1 MTDFLKNMILNIGD
15 RPEFDGIDRTKNRLY
30 NAFLSFSIIAISL
43 TLLTNLISWSW
54 TPFDNLVY
62 ISGYSIIA
70 ACFYLNARRQQQ
82 WSMLTLMFSSMI
94 ILFLMTTMSGDIFL
108 TCMINLLLQSF
119 VFAFINSK
127 KLIAIILTLQLLIII
142 STIAVVNSSYYEF
155 GDQGYSPIFR
165 SILYSIGFILL
176 AVTLGYLKSHIRSIG
191 AKNFDLIDKL
201 KKKNEELS
209 LAYEDMERFSYAVSH
224 DLKAPLRSINSF
236 AQLISINIKK
246 ENYIKVDES
255 SKFITTNATKL
266 STMIDDILN
275 YSKLNQNKSEL
286 IGAIDLNLLIEEIQS
301 ELTHYDRPFNLIY
314 GTLGMITGNVTK
326 VKMLFQNLIDNSI
339 KYNESKLPEV
349 KISSYQNNYE
359 LKIEVTDNGIG
370 LSKEDEAD
378 AFALFKRIDT
388 SSEYEGS
395 GVGLANCKRIV
406 EIHLGGTI
414 SIADRESDGTTF
426 IITIPQV
433 ER

>member
-1 MTDFLKNMILNIGD
+1 METK
-15 RPEFDGIDRTKNRLY
+15 GI
-30 NAFLSFSIIAISL
+30 
-43 TLLTNLISWSW
+43 
-54 TPFDNLVY
+54 
-62 ISGYSIIA
+62 
-70 ACFYLNARRQQQ
+70 
-82 WSMLTLMFSSMI
+82 
-94 ILFLMTTMSGDIFL
+94 
-108 TCMINLLLQSF
+108 LQS
-119 VFAFINSK
+119 
-127 KLIAIILTLQLLIII
+127 LGQ
-142 STIAVVNSSYYEF
+142 SSIVLDLYY
-155 GDQGYSPIFR
+155 
-165 SILYSIGFILL
+165 
-176 AVTLGYLKSHIRSIG
+176 YLKSHIRSIG

-301 ELTHYDRPFNLIY
+301 ELTHYNRPFNLIY

-339 KYNESKLPEV
+339 KYNESKLPEI
-349 KISSYQNNYE
+349 KISSYQNKYE
-359 LKIEVTDNGIG
+359 FKIEVTDNGIG